1 MRRQQL
7 LPIRLRADLFTQLA
21 AMEQAGLP
29 PDKAWG
35 LLNLPAPFQSRV
47 ELVKN
52 TFRRGS
58 NAAIAAQ
65 SAGLFSPLEANLVR
79 AALLAGSP
87 AQTYRRLAQH
97 CAQSATNEG
106 KMRSGMVL
114 PVAVLVVASVVAPI
128 PQWVAG
134 SLNASDYVWQ
144 VLKPFASVV
153 ALALAVKWLLARP
166 EADAWRLGIPTLG
179 RAIARGQARNF
190 FESLGLLL
198 EAGVP
203 MFEALPVA
211 VSTVGINS
219 LRAQYASLLPAMQRG
234 ATLSAAL
241 RTSAFTPLVLGNPQ
255 VIEFI
260 ATGEASGRLP
270 EMLARHAA
278 AESQALTLFWQSV
291 AQWVPRLVY
300 AAVACW
306 MAYGLLTGAG
316 FGPRVPSDL

>member
-1 MRRQQL
+1 MPPL
-7 LPIRLRADLFTQLA
+7 LPTRLRADLFTQLV

-35 LLNLPAPFQSRV
+35 LLNLPAQFQTRL
-47 ELVKN
+47 ELVKKAL
-52 TFRRGS
+52 RRGS
-58 NAAIAAQ
+58 NPATAAHAV
-65 SAGLFSPLEANLVR
+65 GLFSALEAHLVR

-87 AQTYRRLAQH
+87 AQTYRRLAQR

-106 KMRSGMVL
+106 KMRSGLVL
-114 PVAVLVVASVVAPI
+114 PVAMLVVTSVVGPI

-134 SLNASDYVWQ
+134 TLSASGYVWQ
-144 VLKPFASVV
+144 MLKPIGSLA
-153 ALALAVKWLLARP
+153 ALAYAVKLLLARP
-166 EADAWRLGIPTLG
+166 DADAWRLKIPTLG

-198 EAGVP
+198 EAGLP
-203 MFEALPVA
+203 MFEALPIA
-211 VSTVGINS
+211 TSTVAS
-219 LRAQYASLLPAMQRG
+219 PALRDVYASLWPQLQQGAM
-234 ATLSAAL
+234 LSAAL
-241 RTSAFTPLVLGNPQ
+241 RTSTFTPLVLGNPQ

-260 ATGEASGRLP
+260 TTGEASGTLP

-278 AESQALTLFWQSV
+278 AESQVLTLFWQSV

-300 AAVACW
+300 SAVACW

-316 FGPRVPSDL
+316 IGPRVPLDL

>member
-1 MRRQQL
+1 MNMPRPQL
-7 LPIRLRADLFTQLA
+7 LPTRLRADLFTQLA

-29 PDKAWG
+29 PDKAWS
-35 LLNLPAPFQSRV
+35 LLNLPAQFQARV
-47 ELVKN
+47 ELVKMAI
-52 TFRRGS
+52 RRGS

-87 AQTYRRLAQH
+87 AQTYRRLVQR

-153 ALALAVKWLLARP
+153 ALGFAVKWLLARP

-179 RAIARGQARNF
+179 RAIARGQARTSRGDDQAAF
-190 FESLGLLL
+190 
-198 EAGVP
+198 
-203 MFEALPVA
+203 VA
-211 VSTVGINS
+211 A
-219 LRAQYASLLPAMQRG
+219 RDPG
-234 ATLSAAL
+234 A
-241 RTSAFTPLVLGNPQ
+241 
-255 VIEFI
+255 
-260 ATGEASGRLP
+260 
-270 EMLARHAA
+270 
-278 AESQALTLFWQSV
+278 
-291 AQWVPRLVY
+291 
-300 AAVACW
+300 
-306 MAYGLLTGAG
+306 
-316 FGPRVPSDL
+316 

>member
-35 LLNLPAPFQSRV
+35 LLNLPAPFQTRV
-47 ELVKN
+47 ELVKKA
-52 TFRRGS
+52 FRRGS
-58 NAAIAAQ
+58 NPATAAQ

-87 AQTYRRLAQH
+87 AQTYRRLAQR

-153 ALALAVKWLLARP
+153 ALGFAVKWLLARP

-219 LRAQYASLLPAMQRG
+219 LRAQYASLLPAMQQG

-260 ATGEASGRLP
+260 ATGEASGTLP

-278 AESQALTLFWQSV
+278 AESQALTLFWQNV